1 MADEYQKD
9 LNDELQGYKKKIVP
23 TTKALLTWKN
33 DLCFTGMTLPGYEI
47 EFDANAQMGCKPT
60 EALLLSL
67 AGCMAID
74 IVNILQKM
82 RVRLEGFRMELKGE
96 RNPDPPQF
104 FRSIEFVM
112 HISGK
117 GLESR
122 KVDRA
127 VSLSRDKYCSVYNTL
142 RKDLEFKVSYV
153 LEGQGPSI

>member
-1 MADEYQKD
+1 MADEEQAVLDED
-9 LNDELQGYKKKIVP
+9 LKGYKEKITP
-23 TTKALLTWKN
+23 TTKAFLAWN
-33 DLCFTGMTLPGYEI
+33 SDLYFTGTTLQGYEI

-82 RVRLEGFRMELKGE
+82 RMRLEGFRMELKGE

-112 HISGK
+112 HIAGK
-117 GLESR
+117 GLEPR

-127 VSLSRDKYCSVYNTL
+127 VSLSRDKYCSVYNSL

-153 LEGQGPSI
+153 LAENGPAA